1 MNRLQCAYH
10 FEHNTLSKPQA
21 LKVRSLQV
29 LEEKAF
35 GFQNEEWDSGK
46 MILCKL
52 LRMRDEVSNIEMLK
66 FEG

>member
-1 MNRLQCAYH
+1 M
-10 FEHNTLSKPQA
+10 
-21 LKVRSLQV
+21 

-35 GFQNEEWDSGK
+35 EFQNEEWDSGK

-52 LRMRDEVSNIEMLK
+52 SRMRDEVSSMEMLK